1 MDVFTSPVEDVQ
13 IHDFNP
19 GITAS
24 GLFWTIAIPEDA
36 ISVNFGA
43 GKASFKV
50 RDLDVED
57 YHDVVNALNDGP
69 SVEASVSWDITW
81 NHVLS
86 RTKIRD
92 VVNNF
97 AGDFVQSV
105 AQTAWTG
112 KTATAEFVSDP
123 AATSVNEFSLLAR
136 ERNGSFFS

>member
-1 MDVFTSPVEDVQ
+1 MQ

-19 GITAS
+19 GITPS
-24 GLFWTIAIPEDA
+24 GLFWTIAVPENA
-36 ISVNFGA
+36 IDVNFAA

-50 RDLDVED
+50 SDLDVED

-92 VVNNF
+92 VENLF
-97 AGDFVQSV
+97 AGEFVQSV

-112 KTATAEFVSDP
+112 QTATAQFVSDP
-123 AATSVNEFSLLAR
+123 AGTSVNEFSLLAR
-136 ERNGSFFS
+136 ERNGFFFS